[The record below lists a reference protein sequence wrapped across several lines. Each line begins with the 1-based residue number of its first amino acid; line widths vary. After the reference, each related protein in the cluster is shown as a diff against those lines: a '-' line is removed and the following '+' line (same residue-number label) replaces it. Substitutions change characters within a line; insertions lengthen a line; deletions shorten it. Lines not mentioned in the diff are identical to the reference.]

1 MQKAALSA
9 LPAVRALGRHAGRDP
24 LTLYWTA
31 SGIELLFDVPSC
43 GWTLPVTTPCMS
55 RGSAWS

>member
-24 LTLYWTA
+24 LTL
-31 SGIELLFDVPSC
+31 LLDRLRHRAAV
-43 GWTLPVTTPCMS
+43 
-55 RGSAWS
+55 